1 MTSISPSSRP
11 FGILCNSVL
20 SLRIGKVFYPTID
33 HYRMAMLLTR
43 SEDRATV
50 LSYPSLFEARL
61 VFNRLDEAQY
71 VALVREACDEFF
83 RKRLRTDDD
92 FRRHL
97 AEHWHFDYLLGD
109 HSDVP
114 MKKIVGIASDG
125 EGYNIIGQCLE
136 TLSRTLDR
144 KKKQEGMA
152 MPLPYLLKSTSD
164 DPKNREDKAK
174 AVVMAKAA
182 KSNKIEKVVTEVVHE
197 PVKAAVPLAFL
208 QEDEEDSEEED
219 EPLEMPAEAV
229 DPTSELVEVDA
240 VFDKPEKKKPMR
252 MYTVEECDRS
262 LPSKNKEWH
271 DTVNPILA
279 YKVYRIT
286 EFLIGEMKKG
296 FDIARYAGRP
306 LDEIIMHTGAC
317 PELFGLGSLPIT
329 PELRREIYVTFWDR
343 FKARVLPHH
352 AIVENALRYPDN
364 LVQFIRKQYLM
375 ELNTH
380 IGDKIRSIL
389 FQDFLHRVV
398 QTYPGV
404 PASEVAKAVEREKA
418 QFTAVEYASIT
429 DRLYHLFHAGRFDN
443 DSNAAEVIRIAEINR
458 RTVDQ
463 IEEAARF
470 LPSSSLQHEA
480 HTAWRLDID
489 PEARTPV
496 KIRGKEFKTVF
507 HYVYYRL
514 FQVYGDLSAA
524 DAYSNLKTGNLQE
537 HLESIIDMRRKKMLN
552 TALRVKFDLYS
563 QIREMILY
571 IKTTT
576 MSLEFADP
584 DDADTAR
591 GWRMIMTDLD
601 PVQEAIMAFVVNS
614 IPSASPTRFE
624 RAIFLYSFLSDFF
637 RALKVYRNDIVGKKL
652 DARFVEVFFRCF
664 YHQLLRLP
672 ASDEPVPEGFE
683 ALVRSM
689 SVVAGAEEITMV
701 WEKLSAYT
709 SLFRDESFVPS
720 TLFVASRQ
728 SIAVDDVPKL
738 ATEVLCRVLGCLFS
752 RNPDSEI
759 RSEDMFAVV
768 QILSGKND
776 IAPWSD
782 PSFELLQEITHE
794 PHNPFKDLQDFKIYK
809 SLMKKVGKAKT
820 VVHRA
825 QYNILHPKYTCLAS
839 RIQEE
844 LQRPHLH
851 DPVVARATFALDSLL
866 KNLLHPRRLLFF
878 V

>member
-20 SLRIGKVFYPTID
+20 PLRIGKVFYPTID
-33 HYRMAMLLTR
+33 HYRMAMMLTKA
-43 SEDRATV
+43 EDRAAI
-50 LSYPSLFEARL
+50 LSYPNLFEARL

-71 VALVREACDEFF
+71 VTLVRESCDEFF

-109 HSDVP
+109 HSPIP

-125 EGYNIIGQCLE
+125 EGYNVIGQSLE

-144 KKKQEGMA
+144 KKKNDIA
-152 MPLPYLLKSTSD
+152 LPYLLEKDS
-164 DPKNREDKAK
+164 PPIKNRDKVMVAAAK
-174 AVVMAKAA
+174 A
-182 KSNKIEKVVTEVVHE
+182 NQPTKIEKVVTAAVHE

-208 QEDEEDSEEED
+208 QEDEEEDSEEED

-229 DPTSELVEVDA
+229 DPELVEVDA
-240 VFDKPEKKKPMR
+240 VFDKPEKKKAMR
-252 MYTVEECDRS
+252 IYTVEEECDWS
-262 LPSKNKEWH
+262 PSKNKEWH

-279 YKVYRIT
+279 YKIYRIT
-286 EFLIGEMKKG
+286 EFLIGEIKKG

-343 FKARVLPHH
+343 FRARVLPHH

-380 IGDKIRSIL
+380 IGDKIRSTL
-389 FQDFLHRVV
+389 FRDFLRRVV
-398 QTYPGV
+398 LTYPGV
-404 PASEVAKAVEREKA
+404 SESEVDKAVARETV
-418 QFTAVEYASIT
+418 QFTATEYASIT
-429 DRLYHLFHAGRFDN
+429 DRLYHLFHAGRFDK
-443 DSNAAEVIRIAEINR
+443 DSNAAEVIRIAEVNR
-458 RTVDQ
+458 RTVEQ

-470 LPSSSLQHEA
+470 LPSLQREA
-480 HTAWRLDID
+480 RTAWNLDID
-489 PEARTPV
+489 PEAHSHV
-496 KIRGKEFKTVF
+496 KIRGKEFKNVF
-507 HYVYYRL
+507 HYIYYRL

-524 DAYSNLKTGNLQE
+524 EAYSNVKTGNLQE
-537 HLESIIDMRRKKMLN
+537 HLESIIDMRRKKMLY

-563 QIREMILY
+563 QVREMMLY
-571 IKTTT
+571 IKTTST
-576 MSLEFADP
+576 PLEFADS
-584 DDADTAR
+584 DDADTAK

-601 PVQEAIMAFVVNS
+601 PIQEAIMAFVVRS

-637 RALKVYRNDIVGKKL
+637 RALKIYRNDIVGKKL
-652 DARFVEVFFRCF
+652 DARFVDVFFRCF

-672 ASDEPVPEGFE
+672 PSDTPVGDGFE

-689 SVVAGAEEITMV
+689 SVVAGTEEISTL
-701 WEKLSAYT
+701 WEKLSAYV

-720 TLFVASRQ
+720 TLFVASRE
-728 SIAVDDVPKL
+728 STYTAIENVPKL
-738 ATEVLCRVLGCLFS
+738 AMDALCRVLGCLFS
-752 RNPDSEI
+752 RDPDSEI

-768 QILSGKND
+768 QILSGRND

-794 PHNPFKDLQDFKIYK
+794 PHNPFKDLENTKIYK
-809 SLMKKVGKAKT
+809 SLMKRVGKAKT
-820 VVHRA
+820 EVHRS
-825 QYNILHPKYTCLAS
+825 QYNILHPKYTCLAPL
-839 RIQEE
+839 IQEE

-851 DPVVARATFALDSLL
+851 DPVVSRATFALDSLV
-866 KNLLHPRRLLFF
+866 KNLLHPHRLLFF